1 VAKNL
6 TGDFHQMK
14 FDEEAAAPATGVR
27 AVIRALGL
35 LSLLTVKGST
45 LTELAAVSDLPVP
58 TALRLLRSLE
68 LANFATRKEGNQYV
82 LGPALA
88 RIAYCQDA
96 GSSSRWL
103 ARKAVSELYERTNE
117 TTTFFVQDG
126 MSRVCTEALV
136 STKELRWHCDV
147 GLRRPIHL
155 GASGKVLLAFGA
167 SAALLSQIPTRA
179 GRYELRN
186 STRRSVADLR
196 QELATIQANGVAF
209 SDQEC
214 GSECRAVACP
224 VWIGG
229 VSLGALGV
237 TIPITRATEALMENL
252 ASVCKEIAAKAQLP
266 SRRPVPGDGLLDGP
280 DT

>member
-1 VAKNL
+1 
-6 TGDFHQMK
+6 MK

>member
-1 VAKNL
+1 MHVRRIVIENV

-14 FDEEAAAPATGVR
+14 SDEETEASTNGVR
-27 AVIRALGL
+27 AVTRALGL

-68 LANFATRKEGNQYV
+68 LASFATRTEDNQYV

-103 ARKAVSELYERTNE
+103 ARKAVSELFERTDE
-117 TTTFFVQDG
+117 TTTFFVQNG
-126 MSRVCTEALV
+126 MSRVCTETLV
-136 STKELRWHCDV
+136 STKELRWHCEA

-155 GASGKVLLAFGA
+155 GASGKVLIAFGA
-167 SAALLSQIPTRA
+167 SEALLSQIPSRA
-179 GRYELRN
+179 GRYDLKN
-186 STRRSVADLR
+186 STRRSLADLR
-196 QELATIQANGVAF
+196 QELAVIRADGVAF

-214 GSECRAVACP
+214 GSECRAIACP

-229 VSLGALGV
+229 VFLRALGV
-237 TIPITRATEALMENL
+237 TIPITRATDALIMNL
-252 ASVCKEIAAKAQLP
+252 ASVCKEIAAKARF
-266 SRRPVPGDGLLDGP
+266 SSS
-280 DT
+280 